1 MSIRGVNGMAIKA
14 SLGATAPRAI
24 YERTNSSRCGCLKKF
39 GSCHN
44 HLGGLVRIV
53 LIMETEQ
60 QRSRSHLHL
69 LLRCVVLISA
79 LEVVMLPVSTAAAAA
94 LPLPSFAAPPV
105 NSVAGTEVGL
115 TGMFSMAKGD
125 FNGDG
130 IPDIAVAGFA
140 CANGSGLPAN
150 SIAVYLGKGDGTFKP
165 PVYYSGGPCP
175 YEVVVGRVR
184 GNNAPED
191 LIVVDGGVGNN
202 VTVLLGNGDGTFQS
216 PITAASFVGGITAV
230 AVGDLNGD
238 GKPDLAVAAY
248 GGSGT
253 QQGILD
259 TVAILLGNGDGTFQP
274 PTFYKSINNPYAIA
288 VGDFNKDGKLDVV
301 LMNPEGLYLSL
312 GNGDGTFLP
321 GYVILEEPTT
331 LISVNPPGPIL
342 NGPYSFVVADFNGDG
357 NLDIA
362 VDMRPS

>member
-1 MSIRGVNGMAIKA
+1 
-14 SLGATAPRAI
+14 
-24 YERTNSSRCGCLKKF
+24 
-39 GSCHN
+39 
-44 HLGGLVRIV
+44 
-53 LIMETEQ
+53 METEQ

-342 NGPYSFVVADFNGDG
+342 NGPYSFLVADFNGDG

-362 VDMRPS
+362 ADIDGARVD

>member
-1 MSIRGVNGMAIKA
+1 
-14 SLGATAPRAI
+14 
-24 YERTNSSRCGCLKKF
+24 
-39 GSCHN
+39 
-44 HLGGLVRIV
+44 
-53 LIMETEQ
+53 METEQ

-150 SIAVYLGKGDGTFKP
+150 SVAVYLGKGDGTFKP

-191 LIVVDGGVGNN
+191 LIVVDGGVGND
-202 VTVLLGNGDGTFQS
+202 VTVL
-216 PITAASFVGGITAV
+216 
-230 AVGDLNGD
+230 
-238 GKPDLAVAAY
+238 
-248 GGSGT
+248 
-253 QQGILD
+253 
-259 TVAILLGNGDGTFQP
+259 
-274 PTFYKSINNPYAIA
+274 
-288 VGDFNKDGKLDVV
+288 
-301 LMNPEGLYLSL
+301 
-312 GNGDGTFLP
+312 
-321 GYVILEEPTT
+321 
-331 LISVNPPGPIL
+331 
-342 NGPYSFVVADFNGDG
+342 
-357 NLDIA
+357 
-362 VDMRPS
+362 